1 MPARFVTAKL
11 PSGIEVQL
19 LASVD
24 DSPSRPGPSQVGAR
38 DYFSGSIPFTLLTE
52 GLAEIGQ
59 LVTGAIQRVK
69 PSRAEVELTLSIDAK
84 TGKLSAMF
92 VEGGGEATMRVL
104 LEWRSGE
111 GTLSE

>member
-11 PSGIEVQL
+11 PSGLEVQL

-24 DSPSRPGPSQVGAR
+24 GGSPSRPGPSPVGAQEF
-38 DYFSGSIPFTLLTE
+38 FSGSIPFTLLTE

-59 LVTGAIQRVK
+59 LITGAIQRVK
-69 PSRAEVELTLSIDAK
+69 PSRAEVELALSIDAK
-84 TGKLSAMF
+84 TGKLSALF

-104 LEWRSGE
+104 LEWKS
-111 GTLSE
+111 TK